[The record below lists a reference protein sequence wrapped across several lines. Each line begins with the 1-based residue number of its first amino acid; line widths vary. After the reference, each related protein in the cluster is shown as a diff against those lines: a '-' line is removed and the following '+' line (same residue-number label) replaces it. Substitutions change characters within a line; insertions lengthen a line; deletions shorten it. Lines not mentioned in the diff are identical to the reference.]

1 MSKTILLQPFSLEK
15 DETAKVKSFQDFSP
29 CIKEAFE
36 VSLKKRCMILGR
48 YGNPLT
54 WEILNF
60 FKEALRWRFTWLLK
74 RIFTVYCFPPCF
86 PFWSKATVMQLSTP
100 ISYLISWKLLYEG
113 NNNFLTSK
121 NFIYENGTQ
130 IQFLSI
136 IINEQEKFGSL
147 GMKSEGKWTSTYSG
161 RLFGKRRVVLWWMR
175 FPSVLCAEL

>member
-1 MSKTILLQPFSLEK
+1 MYDTGGVWKPVDMGDSK
-15 DETAKVKSFQDFSP
+15 
-29 CIKEAFE
+29 
-36 VSLKKRCMILGR
+36 
-48 YGNPLT
+48 
-54 WEILNF
+54 F